1 MAKPIK
7 ETPILEGEDAKRFA
21 EDAHTVKPE
30 SNNVVEKAKAVYE
43 KFKKISPCHFN
54 LWSIAN

>member
-21 EDAHTVKPE
+21 EDARTVKPE
-30 SNNVVEKAKAVYE
+30 PKEVVEKAKAVYE
-43 KFKKISPCHFN
+43 EFKKIATFQ
-54 LWSIAN
+54 L